1 MTDESNVGLASYSG
15 AHGARRG
22 PRQGFEML
30 QEKVRLRALLE
41 IETAKIAE
49 ALPALN
55 AVEVE
60 QLQGMLAGQAE
71 DYGAEAEV
79 LRQQVEREAALA
91 ASTKAMDVRLSR
103 EASQVLQAE
112 MMFRLEQ
119 RGHCP
124 APAALVGEAVAKAF
138 AGGRP

>member
-1 MTDESNVGLASYSG
+1 M
-15 AHGARRG
+15 
-22 PRQGFEML
+22 
-30 QEKVRLRALLE
+30 LE

-55 AVEVE
+55 AVEIE
-60 QLQGMLAGQAE
+60 QLQSMLASE
-71 DYGAEAEV
+71 VENYGADAEA
-79 LRQQVEREAALA
+79 LSQQIEREAALA
-91 ASTKAMDVRLSR
+91 ASTRAMDVRLSR
-103 EASQVLQAE
+103 EASRALQDE
-112 MMFRLEQ
+112 MLRRME

>member
-22 PRQGFEML
+22 PHQGFEML

-55 AVEVE
+55 AVEIE
-60 QLQGMLAGQAE
+60 QLQSMLASE
-71 DYGAEAEV
+71 VENYGADLEA
-79 LRQQVEREAALA
+79 LSQQIEREAALA
-91 ASTKAMDVRLSR
+91 ASTRAMDVRLSR
-103 EASQVLQAE
+103 EAS
-112 MMFRLEQ
+112 R
-119 RGHCP
+119 
-124 APAALVGEAVAKAF
+124 ALSGATPSTLCF
-138 AGGRP
+138 AISQNTYQKTVP